1 MRLLLDTHVWL
12 WAELEPTRIPT
23 PLQDALS
30 DPNNELWLS
39 PVSSWE
45 LLLLVERGRVALAHE
60 VSVWV
65 EECLAGGRY
74 RQALLNFAVTM
85 AASQVHLPHRDP
97 SDRLLAATA
106 RHYDLLLLTS
116 DARLQSGSGYSIYPA

>member
-1 MRLLLDTHVWL
+1 VRLLLDTHVWL
-12 WAELEPTRIPT
+12 WVELEPARIPT
-23 PLQDALS
+23 PLEEVLS
-30 DPNNELWLS
+30 DPANELWLS
-39 PVSSWE
+39 PVSGWE
-45 LLLLVERGRVALAHE
+45 LLLLVERGRVVLERE
-60 VSVWV
+60 VPVWV

-74 RQALLNFAVTM
+74 RQAHLNFAVTM

-116 DARLQSGSGYSIYPA
+116 DLKLQTGSGYSIYPA